1 MEHLFFYWGAFC
13 LGCVH
18 AMDADHLCTVSSVIF
33 NKKPFRELMNLA
45 YKWALGHSFT
55 LFGLATLM
63 YAMKSGIELFQF
75 SWGERIVGIAMIAL
89 SSWILFYEFKRNEK
103 PHADHTP
110 SGKTLFGI
118 GVLHGA
124 AGTAAI
130 LIMVPV
136 ALAGSFLSVMGYVL
150 FFSAGMVLA
159 MASYSFLIYKLVWLK
174 NLSVHLSPVRRL
186 TALLTLGVGIKLAG
200 A

>member
-1 MEHLFFYWGAFC
+1 MEHLFFNWGAFC

-18 AMDADHLCTVSSVIF
+18 AMDADHLCTISSVIF
-33 NKKPFRELMNLA
+33 NKKPFRKLMNLA

-63 YAMKSGIELFQF
+63 YAMRSGIELFQF

-89 SSWILFYEFKRNEK
+89 SLWILFYEFKRNGK

-110 SGKTLFGI
+110 SGKALFGI

-130 LIMVPV
+130 LTMVPV
-136 ALAGSFLSVMGYVL
+136 ALAGSFGSVMGYVL
-150 FFSAGMVLA
+150 FFSTGMVLA

-174 NLSVHLSPVRRL
+174 NLSVHLSPIRRL

-200 A
+200 T

>member
-18 AMDADHLCTVSSVIF
+18 AMDADHLCTISSVIF
-33 NKKPFRELMNLA
+33 NKKPFRKLINLA

-63 YAMKSGIELFQF
+63 YAMKSGVQLFQF
-75 SWGERIVGIAMIAL
+75 SWGERIVGLAMITL
-89 SSWILFYEFKRNEK
+89 SSWILFTEYKRNKK
-103 PHADHTP
+103 PHAERTL

-118 GVLHGA
+118 GMLHGA

-130 LIMVPV
+130 LFMIPV
-136 ALAGSFLSVMGYVL
+136 ATAGSFLSVIGYVL
-150 FFSAGMVLA
+150 FFSAGIVLV

-174 NLSVHLSPVRRL
+174 TLSAHLIPVRRL
-186 TALLTLGVGIKLAG
+186 TALLTFGIGLKLAG

>member
-13 LGCVH
+13 LGCIH
-18 AMDADHLCTVSSVIF
+18 AMDADHVCTVSSVIF

-55 LFGLATLM
+55 LFCLASLM
-63 YAMKSGIELFQF
+63 YIMKSGIDLFQF
-75 SWGERIVGIAMIAL
+75 SWGERIVGLAMIAL
-89 SSWILFYEFKRNEK
+89 SSWILFNEFKRNKE
-103 PHADHTP
+103 PHEAHNF

-130 LIMVPV
+130 LIMIPV
-136 ALAGSFLSVMGYVL
+136 ALAGSFFSVMGYVL
-150 FFSAGMVLA
+150 FFSAGMILA

-174 NLSVHLSPVRRL
+174 TLSVHLSPVRRI

>member
-89 SSWILFYEFKRNEK
+89 SSWILFYEFKRK
-103 PHADHTP
+103 PHAEHTP
-110 SGKTLFGI
+110 SGNALFGI

-136 ALAGSFLSVMGYVL
+136 ALAGSFGSVMGYVL

-159 MASYSFLIYKLVWLK
+159 MTSYSFLIYKLVWLK